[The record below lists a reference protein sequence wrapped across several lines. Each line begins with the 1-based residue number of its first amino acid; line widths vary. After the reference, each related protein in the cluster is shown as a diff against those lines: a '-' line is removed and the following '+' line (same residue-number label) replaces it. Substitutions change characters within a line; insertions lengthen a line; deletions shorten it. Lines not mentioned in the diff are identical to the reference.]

1 MTFYLRY
8 FQAPP
13 NLISAEQRQSA
24 ETVFLNFR
32 KTKSPYQLCQQ
43 ILELSTVDYILF
55 ETAGLIKTALI
66 QEWSNL
72 AKSDISSLRQY
83 LLHYVISKPTLAPYV
98 RTRIIQV
105 FAIIVKR
112 GSVDDFGIERSQII
126 NEIENLIKSGN
137 LPNVSI
143 HRSKYYY

>member
-1 MTFYLRY
+1 MILYLSC

-13 NLISAEQRQSA
+13 NLISSEQRQSA
-24 ETVFLNFR
+24 EAVFLNFR

-43 ILELSTVDYILF
+43 ILELSSVDYILF

-66 QEWSNL
+66 QEWSTLEESN
-72 AKSDISSLRQY
+72 ISSLRQY
-83 LLHYVISKPTLAPYV
+83 LLQYAISKPTLAPYV
-98 RTRIIQV
+98 RTRILQV
-105 FAIIVKR
+105 FAVIVKR
-112 GSVDDFGIERSQII
+112 GSVDDCGTERTRII

-143 HRSKYYY
+143 H

>member
-1 MTFYLRY
+1 MTLYSHY

-43 ILELSTVDYILF
+43 ILELSSVDYILF

-66 QEWSNL
+66 QEWTNL
-72 AKSDISSLRQY
+72 ANSDISSLRQY

-98 RTRIIQV
+98 RARIIQV

-112 GSVDDFGIERSQII
+112 GSVDDFGIERNQII

-143 HRSKYYY
+143 L